1 MNYEVFVDRFKEKV
15 KEYMYPYTVTL
26 EETILNKV
34 NQQVKG
40 LTVSVEGYPVAPVFH
55 LEELYKE
62 NQDGHTVA
70 ELAYKA
76 SLDANE
82 VIKHTLE
89 LWGEKEDITPDN
101 LYAAVVNTDKNRE
114 MLKQVPHREYK
125 EMSVI
130 PRYRLTNNT
139 SFLVNKDICKQFYMT
154 QEEVLETAIRNTH
167 EMGYTVKRLDD
178 VLKEN
183 IDGLN
188 MEENSCAHVVSNI
201 YRTNG
206 AAAILDT
213 SWMEHHA
220 EEIGGSFYIIPSS
233 IHELLTIP
241 ENVPLSVS
249 DIQTMVETVNRT
261 CVDERDF
268 LSNNV
273 YHYNAKTK
281 SVSQLTGKT
290 KEAVASRVA
299 KQAVNARNR

>member
-1 MNYEVFVDRFKEKV
+1 MNYEVFVNRFKEKV
-15 KEYMYPYTVTL
+15 KEYMYPYKVTL
-26 EETILNKV
+26 EETVLNKV

-101 LYAAVVNTDKNRE
+101 LYAAVVNTDKNCE

-167 EMGYTVKRLDD
+167 EMGYTVERLDD
-178 VLKEN
+178 VLKEC
-183 IDGLN
+183 IDGLS
-188 MEENSCAHVVSNI
+188 MEEDSCAYVVSNI

-206 AAAILDT
+206 AAAIFDT
-213 SWMEHHA
+213 SWMEQHA
-220 EEIGGSFYIIPSS
+220 EAIGGSFYIIPSS

-249 DIQTMVETVNRT
+249 DIQTMVETVNRI

-290 KEAVASRVA
+290 KEAVASKVT
-299 KQAVNARNR
+299 KQAEYARNR